1 MEIKQLEYVIM
12 SADMGSFNK
21 ASEFLYTTQSNVSKV
36 IRKLERELGYE
47 IFRRQGNGVALTDAG
62 KLFYEQ
68 AQQILKMLRRIEDF
82 KELSHKTCLH
92 IASVVSNFVA
102 THFAQFVIDHNESDY
117 CLKMWEG
124 SITDIIELVECGE
137 AEPGFAYIGEQQYS
151 SFQTYLQRKGLYFSK
166 ILPAQVEVCIG
177 RNNPLGPKTEV
188 RAEELKNLKFVSLLE
203 DAISKNYHLHQ
214 LEQKLHLEKNM
225 ADAIQV
231 EFIYSSDIKDYKDEM
246 SFVDSAKKEDC
257 EGIISF
263 ITNDLS
269 EIVKYCAKKDMYYML
284 GSGTQSS
291 DEFDM
296 VKNEENFLGIIGP
309 SVENESEAG
318 QKMIESL
325 NGENGS
331 EKTYV
336 LLSGG
341 SAFNNFMHKQRLCA
355 MLETLQKEEGFV
367 FEQSFDE
374 IASVQENTLAGT
386 TKNGGKVYVC
396 PGYLNLDKYA
406 GNLKNVLSEAGEVDV
421 VASTY
426 YVSPFF
432 VKKLEQ

>member
-12 SADMGSFNK
+12 SVDMGSFNK

-102 THFAQFVIDHNESDY
+102 THFAQFVIAHNGPDY

-124 SITDIIELVECGE
+124 SITEIIELVECAE
-137 AEPGFAYIGEQQYS
+137 AELGFVYIGEQQYS
-151 SFQTYLQRKGLYFSK
+151 SFQTYLQRKGLYFTK

-177 RNNPLGPKTEV
+177 SKNPLSKKNAV
-188 RAEELKNLKFVSLLE
+188 KAEELKNLKFVSLLE

-231 EFIYSSDIKDYKDEM
+231 GS
-246 SFVDSAKKEDC
+246 
-257 EGIISF
+257 
-263 ITNDLS
+263 N
-269 EIVKYCAKKDMYYML
+269 CALMNILAVTDRTYLCY
-284 GSGTQSS
+284 GTIMDTQ
-291 DEFDM
+291 
-296 VKNEENFLGIIGP
+296 V
-309 SVENESEAG
+309 
-318 QKMIESL
+318 IESDAQ
-325 NGENGS
+325 GIRTVPVIFCDEQ
-331 EKTYV
+331 EKVYLGYIHKKAE
-336 LLSGG
+336 LLSTLGEQ
-341 SAFNNFMHKQRLCA
+341 F
-355 MLETLQKEEGFV
+355 LE
-367 FEQSFDE
+367 E
-374 IASVQENTLAGT
+374 IRKG
-386 TKNGGKVYVC
+386 
-396 PGYLNLDKYA
+396 YA
-406 GNLKNVLSEAGEVDV
+406 GED
-421 VASTY
+421 
-426 YVSPFF
+426 
-432 VKKLEQ
+432 

>member
-137 AEPGFAYIGEQQYS
+137 AELGFAYIGEQQYS

-177 RNNPLGPKTEV
+177 RNNPLGQKTEV

-231 EFIYSSDIKDYKDEM
+231 GSNCALMNILAVTNRTYLCYGTIMDTQVTEPD
-246 SFVDSAKKEDC
+246 AQ
-257 EGIISF
+257 GIRTIPV
-263 ITNDLS
+263 I
-269 EIVKYCAKKDMYYML
+269 
-284 GSGTQSS
+284 
-291 DEFDM
+291 FD
-296 VKNEENFLGIIGP
+296 NE
-309 SVENESEAG
+309 
-318 QKMIESL
+318 
-325 NGENGS
+325 
-331 EKTYV
+331 
-336 LLSGG
+336 
-341 SAFNNFMHKQRLCA
+341 
-355 MLETLQKEEGFV
+355 
-367 FEQSFDE
+367 
-374 IASVQENTLAGT
+374 QE
-386 TKNGGKVYVC
+386 KVYL
-396 PGYLNLDKYA
+396 GYVHKKAEPLSALGGQFLERIQKGYA
-406 GNLKNVLSEAGEVDV
+406 GED
-421 VASTY
+421 
-426 YVSPFF
+426 
-432 VKKLEQ
+432 

>member
-102 THFAQFVIDHNESDY
+102 THFAQFVNTHNGPDY

-124 SITDIIELVECGE
+124 SITEIIELVECAE
-137 AEPGFAYIGEQQYS
+137 AELGFVYIGEQQYS
-151 SFQTYLQRKGLYFSK
+151 SFQTYLQRKGLYFTK

-177 RNNPLGPKTEV
+177 SKNPLSKKNAV
-188 RAEELKNLKFVSLLE
+188 KAEELKNLKFVSLLE

-231 EFIYSSDIKDYKDEM
+231 GS
-246 SFVDSAKKEDC
+246 
-257 EGIISF
+257 
-263 ITNDLS
+263 N
-269 EIVKYCAKKDMYYML
+269 CALMNILAVTDRTYLCY
-284 GSGTQSS
+284 GTIMDTQ
-291 DEFDM
+291 
-296 VKNEENFLGIIGP
+296 
-309 SVENESEAG
+309 
-318 QKMIESL
+318 MIEPDAQ
-325 NGENGS
+325 GIQ
-331 EKTYV
+331 TV
-336 LLSGG
+336 PVI
-341 SAFNNFMHKQRLCA
+341 FHD
-355 MLETLQKEEGFV
+355 
-367 FEQSFDE
+367 EQE
-374 IASVQENTLAGT
+374 
-386 TKNGGKVYVC
+386 KVYL
-396 PGYLNLDKYA
+396 GYIHKKAEHLSALGEQFLEEIRKGYA
-406 GNLKNVLSEAGEVDV
+406 GED
-421 VASTY
+421 
-426 YVSPFF
+426 
-432 VKKLEQ
+432 